1 MSETIVKEKTPTDF
15 PDLIA
20 TLALMIETELQTA
33 KEEARNPFNVEN
45 IERVEDEE
53 QIAYQFKGIKRPPE
67 KNSDEYDVT
76 SIVEIIKT
84 KSADPIF
91 VERVMLV
98 VNDMNMGEFTHIS
111 GEDIFVLAEQAYQSK
126 KQ

>member
-33 KEEARNPFNVEN
+33 KDEARTPFNVEK
-45 IERVEDEE
+45 IEKIEDGD
-53 QIAYQFKGIKRPPE
+53 QIANRFKGIKRPPE
-67 KNSDEYDVT
+67 KNNQEYDVT
-76 SIVEIIKT
+76 SVVEIIKT
-84 KSADPIF
+84 KSAEPIF
-91 VERVMLV
+91 VERVMLI

-111 GEDIFVLAEQAYQSK
+111 GEDIFTLAEQAYDSK
-126 KQ
+126 K

>member
-45 IERVEDEE
+45 IERIEDEE

-67 KNSDEYDVT
+67 KNNQDYDVT
-76 SIVEIIKT
+76 SVVEIIKT
-84 KSADPIF
+84 KSSEPIF

-111 GEDIFVLAEQAYQSK
+111 GEDIFMLAEQAYESK

>member
-33 KEEARNPFNVEN
+33 KDEARSPFNVEN

-53 QIAYQFKGIKRPPE
+53 QIAYRFKGIKRPPE

-126 KQ
+126 NQ